1 MILLSFV
8 VVLFPVQV
16 ETSLLKENE
25 NQPPSILMEI
35 KTSLRTLL
43 IFSPNATLKMCCN
56 MSYLGAIAA
65 IAPKK
70 FRKNML
76 QKVLCY

>member
-1 MILLSFV
+1 MILLSCV

-25 NQPPSILMEI
+25 NQPPSILMENQNESMN
-35 KTSLRTLL
+35 TTN
-43 IFSPNATLKMCCN
+43 FSPNAMLKMCCN

-70 FRKNML
+70 IHKTML
-76 QKVLCY
+76 QKVAWD